1 MLRTSVARVT
11 IGVRLAAFN
20 IAHGRGLD
28 RKVNLARTA
37 SVIGRT
43 AAHVVCLQ
51 EVDRHFGDRSGYADQ
66 ALELSRTL
74 DMQLVYG
81 ASVVR
86 SLREGR
92 PREYGN
98 AILSHLP
105 ILSHELHPLPG
116 SSAHE
121 PRSAQRVLI
130 ELDGGALWV
139 INTHLSH
146 DSANDRAAQARVVRG
161 LVDNAM
167 GTAVIAGDFNAD
179 DDAPELVALADLR
192 DAWTECGQG
201 NGYTHPARRPNKR
214 LDHVLCSAGVI
225 ASASAVM
232 RSDASDHLPLIVDL
246 LI

>member
-1 MLRTSVARVT
+1 MT

-28 RKVNLARTA
+28 RRVDLARTA
-37 SVIGRT
+37 AVITRM

-51 EVDRHFGDRSGYADQ
+51 EVDRHFGDRSGNVDQ
-66 ALELSRTL
+66 AIELSRAL
-74 DMQLVYG
+74 DMQVVFG

-86 SLREGR
+86 SPRDGR

-105 ILSHELHPLPG
+105 ILSHELYPLPG
-116 SSAHE
+116 NPEVE

-139 INTHLSH
+139 VNTHLSYE
-146 DSANDRAAQARVVRG
+146 STKDRAAQAHAVRG
-161 LVDNAM
+161 LVDEGM

-179 DDAPELVALADLR
+179 NDAPELSVLADLR
-192 DAWTECGQG
+192 DAWTECGHG
-201 NGYTHPARRPNKR
+201 DGRTHPAHRPSKR
-214 LDHVLCSAGVI
+214 LDHILCSNGVI
-225 ASASAVM
+225 PSGAQVVPA
-232 RSDASDHLPLIVDL
+232 DASDHRPLVVDL
-246 LI
+246 LIGTP

>member
-1 MLRTSVARVT
+1 M
-11 IGVRLAAFN
+11 RLAAFN

-28 RKVNLARTA
+28 RRVDLDRTA
-37 SVIGRT
+37 SLIRRMN
-43 AAHVVCLQ
+43 AHVVCMQ
-51 EVDRHFGDRSGYADQ
+51 EVDRHFGERSDNRDQ
-66 ALELSRTL
+66 AVELSRAL
-74 DMQLVYG
+74 DMQVVFG
-81 ASVVR
+81 ASLTR
-86 SLREGR
+86 SARNGR

-105 ILSHELHPLPG
+105 ILTHGHHLLPSG
-116 SSAHE
+116 KGQE
-121 PRSAQRVLI
+121 PRSAQRVLL

-146 DSANDRAAQARVVRG
+146 HGAHDRGAQARAVRA
-161 LVDNAM
+161 LIDDEM

-179 DDAPELVALADLR
+179 NDAPELAALSDLR

-201 NGYTHPARRPNKR
+201 DGCTHPAHRPNKR

-225 ASASAVM
+225 PSSAQVM
-232 RSDASDHLPLIVDL
+232 SSDASDHLPLLVDL

>member
-1 MLRTSVARVT
+1 MT
-11 IGVRLAAFN
+11 IGLRLAAFN

-28 RKVNLARTA
+28 RKVDLDRTA
-37 SVIGRT
+37 SVIQDM

-51 EVDRHFGDRSGYADQ
+51 EVDRHFGDRSNNLDQ
-66 ALELSRTL
+66 GLALSRAL
-74 DMQLVYG
+74 DMQVVYG
-81 ASVVR
+81 ASVTR
-86 SLREGR
+86 SPRNGR

-105 ILSHELHPLPG
+105 ILSHELHPLPSG
-116 SSAHE
+116 SEQE
-121 PRSAQRVLI
+121 PRSAQRVLL

-139 INTHLSH
+139 VNTHLSH
-146 DSANDRAAQARVVRG
+146 ASAEDRRAQAAAVRA
-161 LVDNAM
+161 LVDDEM

-179 DDAPELVALADLR
+179 NDAPELAPLSDLR

-201 NGYTHPARRPNKR
+201 EGCTHPAHRPNKR

-225 ASASAVM
+225 PSAGHVM
-232 RSDASDHLPLIVDL
+232 RSDASDHLPLIIDL

>member
-1 MLRTSVARVT
+1 MT
-11 IGVRLAAFN
+11 IGLRLAAFN

-28 RKVNLARTA
+28 RKVSLDRTA
-37 SVIGRT
+37 SVIRRM

-51 EVDRHFGDRSGYADQ
+51 EVDRHFGDRSANLDQ
-66 ALELSRTL
+66 ALELSRAL
-74 DMQLVYG
+74 DMQVVYG
-81 ASVVR
+81 ASVTR
-86 SLREGR
+86 SSRSGP

-105 ILSHELHPLPG
+105 ILNHELHPLPG
-116 SSAHE
+116 TPEYE

-139 INTHLSH
+139 VNTHLSH
-146 DSANDRAAQARVVRG
+146 ESADDRAAQGRAVRA
-161 LVDNAM
+161 LVDDAM

-179 DDAPELVALADLR
+179 NDAPELAALSDLR

-201 NGYTHPARRPNKR
+201 DGCTHPAHRPNKR

-225 ASASAVM
+225 PSSAQVM
-232 RSDASDHLPLIVDL
+232 SSDASDHLPLLVDL